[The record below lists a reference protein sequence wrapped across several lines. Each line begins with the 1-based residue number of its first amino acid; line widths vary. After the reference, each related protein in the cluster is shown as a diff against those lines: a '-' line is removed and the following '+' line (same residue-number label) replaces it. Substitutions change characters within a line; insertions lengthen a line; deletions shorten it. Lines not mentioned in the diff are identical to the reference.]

1 MLTLEELYLF
11 KRELKRLKT
20 ERNILSIQIDQKRF
34 LDEQIELLQ
43 TVVSN
48 YTNDN

>member
-20 ERNILSIQIDQKRF
+20 EKTILSIQIDQKQF

-43 TVVSN
+43 TVISN
-48 YTNDN
+48 FTNNH